1 MLITVTEVRQSSGGG
16 GGGGGGGF
24 GPALIAPKF
33 VDGFRT
39 TRPLAVTA
47 REGDAVGDPV
57 AATHPNDDDVTY
69 SLSGTN
75 ANLFT
80 VDAETGQVRLG
91 EGVTLA
97 LGQTY
102 TLNVTA
108 TDESGTGAIIIVEIE
123 VVEGPADPYDLNGN
137 GAIEKSEV
145 VAAVSDYFAGL
156 IDKQTVVALL
166 ARYFAG

>member
-1 MLITVTEVRQSSGGG
+1 M
-16 GGGGGGGF
+16 
-24 GPALIAPKF
+24 
-33 VDGFRT
+33 
-39 TRPLAVTA
+39 
-47 REGDAVGDPV
+47 GDPV

-69 SLSGTN
+69 SLSGTH

-80 VDAETGQVRLG
+80 VDEDTGQLRLG

-102 TLNVTA
+102 AVNVTA
-108 TDESGTGAIIIVEIE
+108 TDETGTGAIIIVDIE

-137 GAIEKSEV
+137 GAIEKNEIV
-145 VAAVSDYFAGL
+145 TVVSDYFAGL
-156 IDKQTVVALL
+156 IDKETVVALL